1 MIKELQVEDL
11 NNFKIL
17 CEEYKDNF
25 FDLYNVSNIFN
36 NPFQKIYVFKQEKE
50 LVVVQTKKV
59 KTPKE
64 YFCPECGAKVSR
76 PGVLCRKCA
85 AIKVGEEHRLV
96 ERPDKETLLNQLST
110 SNMTK
115 VGEYYGVSDNAV
127 RKWLK
132 AYNLPTSMKILR
144 NEGFI

>member
-50 LVVVQTKKV
+50 LVGFIFIEKL
-59 KTPKE
+59 
-64 YFCPECGAKVSR
+64 Y
-76 PGVLCRKCA
+76 
-85 AIKVGEEHRLV
+85 
-96 ERPDKETLLNQLST
+96 ETLNILHIYVTSAYRNQNKASLLIDYVLSDST
-110 SNMTK
+110 IENIILEVNVNNK
-115 VGEYYGVSDNAV
+115 PAIRLYEKFDFRIINIREKYYNGID
-127 RKWLK
+127 
-132 AYNLPTSMKILR
+132 AYVMEKR
-144 NEGFI
+144 VQK

>member
-50 LVVVQTKKV
+50 LVGFIFIEKL
-59 KTPKE
+59 
-64 YFCPECGAKVSR
+64 Y
-76 PGVLCRKCA
+76 
-85 AIKVGEEHRLV
+85 
-96 ERPDKETLLNQLST
+96 ETLNILHIYVTSAYRNQNKASLLIDYVLSDST
-110 SNMTK
+110 IENIILEVNVNNK
-115 VGEYYGVSDNAV
+115 PAIRLYEKFGFRIINIREKYYNGID
-127 RKWLK
+127 
-132 AYNLPTSMKILR
+132 AYVMEKR
-144 NEGFI
+144 VQK